1 MYQCTV
7 GMFDKLTSLEWSDF
21 IWAHNLN
28 VLMKKD
34 ITSNKRKVRVCI
46 YYAVKHS
53 STAAKDQIFN
63 AHIFRDKPNTLTL
76 LPLTSPRN
84 AILTTHEVEPFI
96 MSFLEYL
103 TNHWECLPY
112 YLVLVWIRRMCQ
124 LFEVEYLWPLV
135 TVTNEMKSNETF

>member
-1 MYQCTV
+1 
-7 GMFDKLTSLEWSDF
+7 
-21 IWAHNLN
+21 
-28 VLMKKD
+28 MKKD

-103 TNHWECLPY
+103 TNH
-112 YLVLVWIRRMCQ
+112 
-124 LFEVEYLWPLV
+124 
-135 TVTNEMKSNETF
+135 